1 MPALTTALCAAG
13 LALLAAAIKVLRLPG
28 RMRYNLIVNPLRRAA
43 ALVDQPDGWQARH
56 FVVAPFGGLLSTWL
70 WGNYGPGWA
79 QLDNFGVLFY
89 GATAVMLEG
98 GYQMFYA
105 ISKRR
110 RDINAAEDRGRDE
123 GKEIGRDEGRTEG
136 MAIGR
141 TEGVEIGR
149 TEGMEIGRTEGMEIG
164 RNEVLYTLAARLQDE
179 PDADPV
185 AIIAE
190 LLAQSQNGRTQ

>member
-28 RMRYNLIVNPLRRAA
+28 GMRYNLIVNPLRRAA

-79 QLDNFGVLFY
+79 QMDNFGVLFY
-89 GATAVMLEG
+89 GAAAVMLEG

-123 GKEIGRDEGRTEG
+123 GRTE
-136 MAIGR
+136 
-141 TEGVEIGR
+141 
-149 TEGMEIGRTEGMEIG
+149 
-164 RNEVLYTLAARLQDE
+164 VLNNLAARLQDE

-190 LLAQSQNGRTQ
+190 LLAQSQNDRPQ

>member
-1 MPALTTALCAAG
+1 MPSLTTALCAAG

-28 RMRYNLIVNPLRRAA
+28 GMRYNLIVNPLRRAA

-79 QLDNFGVLFY
+79 QMDNFGVLFY

-123 GKEIGRDEGRTEG
+123 GKEIGRT
-136 MAIGR
+136 
-141 TEGVEIGR
+141 
-149 TEGMEIGRTEGMEIG
+149 
-164 RNEVLYTLAARLQDE
+164 EVLNNLAARLQDE

-190 LLAQSQNGRTQ
+190 LLTQSQNDPPQ

>member
-1 MPALTTALCAAG
+1 MSALTTALCAAG

-28 RMRYNLIVNPLRRAA
+28 GMRYNLIVNPLRRAA

-123 GKEIGRDEGRTEG
+123 GRTE
-136 MAIGR
+136 
-141 TEGVEIGR
+141 
-149 TEGMEIGRTEGMEIG
+149 
-164 RNEVLYTLAARLQDE
+164 VLNNLAARLQDE

-190 LLAQSQNGRTQ
+190 LLAQSQNDRPQ

>member
-28 RMRYNLIVNPLRRAA
+28 GMRYNLIVNPLRRAA

-123 GKEIGRDEGRTEG
+123 GRTE
-136 MAIGR
+136 
-141 TEGVEIGR
+141 
-149 TEGMEIGRTEGMEIG
+149 
-164 RNEVLYTLAARLQDE
+164 VLNNLAARLQDE

-190 LLAQSQNGRTQ
+190 LLAQSQNDRPQ

>member
-28 RMRYNLIVNPLRRAA
+28 GMRYNLIVNPLRRAA

-70 WGNYGPGWA
+70 WVDYGPGWA
-79 QLDNFGVLFY
+79 QMDNFGVLFY

-123 GKEIGRDEGRTEG
+123 GKEIGRT
-136 MAIGR
+136 
-141 TEGVEIGR
+141 
-149 TEGMEIGRTEGMEIG
+149 
-164 RNEVLYTLAARLQDE
+164 EVLNNLAARLQDE

-190 LLAQSQNGRTQ
+190 LLAQSQNDRPQ

>member
-1 MPALTTALCAAG
+1 MPSLTTALCAAG

-28 RMRYNLIVNPLRRAA
+28 GMRYNLIVNPLRRAA

-79 QLDNFGVLFY
+79 QMDNFGVLFY

-123 GKEIGRDEGRTEG
+123 G
-136 MAIGR
+136 
-141 TEGVEIGR
+141 
-149 TEGMEIGRTEGMEIG
+149 MEIG
-164 RNEVLYTLAARLQDE
+164 RNEVLNTLAARLQDE

-190 LLAQSQNGRTQ
+190 LLAQSQNDQPH

>member
-28 RMRYNLIVNPLRRAA
+28 GMRYNLIVNPLRRAA

-70 WGNYGPGWA
+70 WSNYGPGWA
-79 QLDNFGVLFY
+79 QMDNFGVLFY

-123 GKEIGRDEGRTEG
+123 GKEIGRN
-136 MAIGR
+136 
-141 TEGVEIGR
+141 EGV
-149 TEGMEIGRTEGMEIG
+149 EIG
-164 RNEVLYTLAARLQDE
+164 RNEVLNTLATRLQDE

-190 LLAQSQNGRTQ
+190 LLAQSQNDRPQ

>member
-28 RMRYNLIVNPLRRAA
+28 GMRYNLIVNPLRRAA

-79 QLDNFGVLFY
+79 QMDNFGVLFY
-89 GATAVMLEG
+89 GATAVMMEG

-123 GKEIGRDEGRTEG
+123 G
-136 MAIGR
+136 
-141 TEGVEIGR
+141 
-149 TEGMEIGRTEGMEIG
+149 MEIG
-164 RNEVLYTLAARLQDE
+164 RNEVLNNLAARLQDE

-190 LLAQSQNGRTQ
+190 LLAQSQNGRPR

>member
-28 RMRYNLIVNPLRRAA
+28 GMRYNLIVNPLRRAA

-70 WGNYGPGWA
+70 WVDYGPGWA
-79 QLDNFGVLFY
+79 QMDNFGVLFY

-123 GKEIGRDEGRTEG
+123 GKEIGRN
-136 MAIGR
+136 
-141 TEGVEIGR
+141 EGVEIGR
-149 TEGMEIGRTEGMEIG
+149 TE
-164 RNEVLYTLAARLQDE
+164 VLNNLAARLQDE

-190 LLAQSQNGRTQ
+190 LLAQSQNDRPQ

>member
-28 RMRYNLIVNPLRRAA
+28 GMRYNLIVNPLRRAA
-43 ALVDQPDGWQARH
+43 TLVDQPDGWQARH

-79 QLDNFGVLFY
+79 QMDNFGVLFY

-110 RDINAAEDRGRDE
+110 RDINAAENRGRDEGLTE
-123 GKEIGRDEGRTEG
+123 GKEIGRDEGLTEGKEIGRDEGLTEG
-136 MAIGR
+136 MA
-141 TEGVEIGR
+141 
-149 TEGMEIGRTEGMEIG
+149 IG

-190 LLAQSQNGRTQ
+190 LLAQSQNDRPQ

>member
-28 RMRYNLIVNPLRRAA
+28 GMRYNLIVNPLRRAA

-79 QLDNFGVLFY
+79 QMDNFGVLFY

-123 GKEIGRDEGRTEG
+123 GKEIGRDEGLTEG

-141 TEGVEIGR
+141 NEGVEIGR
-149 TEGMEIGRTEGMEIG
+149 TEGMAIGRT
-164 RNEVLYTLAARLQDE
+164 EVLYTLAARLQDE

-190 LLAQSQNGRTQ
+190 LLAQPQNGRPQ

>member
-28 RMRYNLIVNPLRRAA
+28 VMRYNLIVNPLRRAA

-70 WGNYGPGWA
+70 WVDYGPGWA
-79 QLDNFGVLFY
+79 QMDNFGVLFY

-123 GKEIGRDEGRTEG
+123 GKEIGRN
-136 MAIGR
+136 
-141 TEGVEIGR
+141 EGVEIGR
-149 TEGMEIGRTEGMEIG
+149 TE
-164 RNEVLYTLAARLQDE
+164 VLNNLAARLQDE

-190 LLAQSQNGRTQ
+190 LLAQSQNDRHQ